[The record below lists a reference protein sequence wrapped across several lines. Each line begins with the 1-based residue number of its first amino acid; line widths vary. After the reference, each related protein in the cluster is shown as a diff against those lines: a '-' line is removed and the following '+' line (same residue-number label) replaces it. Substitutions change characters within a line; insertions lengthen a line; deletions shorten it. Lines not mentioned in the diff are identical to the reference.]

1 MREISILNRKYKVYG
16 LHLILWSILLLLNYF
31 FFRRPGFSIDFTF
44 NILNWAIYLTLFYI
58 NYSFLIPFFLFRKKY
73 FYYLLLLL
81 LFFSSIGYLKT
92 EIDHKYFS
100 EFARKEWRQFTSE
113 RQMQKMPPIPG
124 MEPVPPPFK
133 NKMPFRM
140 SLMPELS
147 QLFLIVLASTSL
159 RFIQK
164 WQDDEKLKSEIE
176 KEKISTELSFLKQQ
190 INPHFLFNAIN
201 SIYSLSLSK
210 KSDAPDAIL
219 KLSSILRYML
229 YESEK
234 EFVTLNNEIQVITD
248 YIELQK
254 LRMTSKVR
262 LTYNFEGNFEQY
274 SIAPLLLIPLIEN
287 AFKHGVDNANNSF
300 IDIRIGIENYRLEL
314 HVKNKIV
321 QTKEEN
327 IRNSGIGIK
336 NIIRRLE
343 LLYANV
349 HKFEAHRD
357 NDTFIVHLSL
367 DLNHKNELHSY

>member
-1 MREISILNRKYKVYG
+1 MRSTGNLDRKLKVYG
-16 LHLILWSILLLLNYF
+16 LHLILWSLLLLLNYF
-31 FFRRPGFSIDFTF
+31 FFRRPGLPIDFTF
-44 NILNWAIYLTLFYI
+44 NILNWAIYLVLFYV
-58 NYSFLIPFFLFRKKY
+58 NYSLLIPLLLFRKKY
-73 FYYLLLLL
+73 FFYLSLLLI
-81 LFFSSIGYLKT
+81 FFSMLVYLKA
-92 EIDHKYFS
+92 EIDHKYFPD
-100 EFARKEWRQFTSE
+100 FGRKEWRQFRLE
-113 RQMQKMPPIPG
+113 RQMQEMVPPQAK
-124 MEPVPPPFK
+124 MEPAPPPFD

-140 SLMPELS
+140 YFIPGLS
-147 QLFLIVLASTSL
+147 QLFLIILASTSL

-176 KEKISTELSFLKQQ
+176 KEKISTELSFLRQQ

-210 KSDAPDAIL
+210 KSAAPDAIL

-234 EFVTLNNEIQVITD
+234 EFVTLSNEIQVITD

-254 LRMTSKVR
+254 LRLTNKVE
-262 LTYNFEGNFEQY
+262 LTYNFEGNFEKY

-300 IDIRIGIENYRLEL
+300 IDIRIGIENFRLEL

-321 QTKEEN
+321 QTKKEN

-336 NIIRRLE
+336 NIVRRLE
-343 LLYANV
+343 LLYANA
-349 HKFEAHRD
+349 HKFEAYCE
-357 NDTFIVHLSL
+357 NDTFIVHLTL
-367 DLNHKNELHSY
+367 DLKP